1 MEKGKEGKMICRKCK
16 ADALIYAARYGNMP
30 KIECHHEP
38 CWCEI
43 IPERRMIFKSDG
55 MGGFEIN
62 PSKAAFCPD
71 CGRKL

>member
-1 MEKGKEGKMICRKCK
+1 MICKKCK
-16 ADALIYAARYGNMP
+16 ADALIHVARYGNMP

-38 CWCEI
+38 CWCERVKNRWI
-43 IPERRMIFKSDG
+43 IKGDEWE
-55 MGGFEIN
+55 GFEIN